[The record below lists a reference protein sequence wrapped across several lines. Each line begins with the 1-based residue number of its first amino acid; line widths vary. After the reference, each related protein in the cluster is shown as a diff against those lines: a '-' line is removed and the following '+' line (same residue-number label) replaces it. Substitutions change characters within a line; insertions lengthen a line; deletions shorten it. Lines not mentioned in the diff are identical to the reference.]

1 MLQQLAIY
9 ATGKQEV
16 LVDASGLLRIDFL
29 VAGQFFEAIRA
40 IQLSQ
45 KRVILSNLNEL
56 VAALLEVFGMSKHA
70 ILMRREPVYV

>member
-1 MLQQLAIY
+1 MLQQLAIF
-9 ATGKQEV
+9 ATTRQEV
-16 LVDASGLLRIDFL
+16 LVDMSGLLRIDFA
-29 VAGQFFEAIRA
+29 VAGQFFESIRS

-70 ILMRREPVYV
+70 ILMRKKFV